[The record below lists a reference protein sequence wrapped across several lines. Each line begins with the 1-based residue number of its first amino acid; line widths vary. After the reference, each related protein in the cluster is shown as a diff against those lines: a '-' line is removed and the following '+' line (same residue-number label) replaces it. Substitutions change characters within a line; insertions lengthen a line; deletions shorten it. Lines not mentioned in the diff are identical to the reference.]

1 MKAIELPND
10 PAPNFQG
17 VRNLRQTAPSFGA
30 GYLVILSRVSS
41 WTIGVGTL
49 AGALVFVPVTQANH
63 QGHSSHIDGD
73 GPVTTGTGHSIPG
86 ASFQIFLA
94 QGNDA
99 PEEIGLT
106 QADRSAAVETVREA
120 LAVLLQHRADYP
132 RVDESLKKEALAK
145 VVIAPTVV
153 NDEGKAFPFLVTRT
167 TAPGRVIL
175 LISASMLKEKGYL
188 HHPNTLIPL
197 LAREFQWVASKAD
210 TAPKAKVLWGERAL
224 KAAPIRMDQD
234 IAALPGEER
243 VRILQQ
249 LFNTYLRT
257 VDDQKSLDGQSY
269 YEVGSTALV
278 SPTHPDSTTKLYE
291 IRIREALQHIVREP
305 FFWERT
311 PKAVRSLLN
320 GKVWNVAFVKIDQ
333 RDWATRTRVLPDE
346 KAIVVGAHDQRV
358 QPAAIL
364 LNAYRTAAP
373 DDPFYPD
380 TQGLPMGALS
390 ADQLARVIAL
400 EIQHNIQ
407 EKSMTGH
414 VAQDELTAPK

>member
-1 MKAIELPND
+1 MKAIDPHRETSPNVR
-10 PAPNFQG
+10 G
-17 VRNLRQTAPSFGA
+17 VKIPSRTARSLGA
-30 GYLVILSRVSS
+30 GHLIILSRVAS
-41 WTIGVGTL
+41 WAIGAGTL
-49 AGALVFVPVTQANH
+49 AGALFFVPVTQANH
-63 QGHSSHIDGD
+63 QGHSSHTDGD
-73 GPVTTGTGHSIPG
+73 GPVTGGAGYSIPG

-94 QGNDA
+94 QGSDSA
-99 PEEIGLT
+99 ERGGVT
-106 QADRSAAVETVREA
+106 QGDRDAAVETVREA

-132 RVDESLKKEALAK
+132 RVDESLKKEALAR

-167 TAPGRVIL
+167 KEPGRVIL
-175 LISASMLKEKGYL
+175 LISASSLKEKGYL
-188 HHPNTLIPL
+188 HHPDTLAPV

-210 TAPKAKVLWGERAL
+210 TAPKPKTVSGERML
-224 KAAPIRMDQD
+224 KAAPIRPDQD

-249 LFNTYLRT
+249 LFDTYLRT

-269 YEVGSTALV
+269 YEVGNTALV
-278 SPTHPDSTTKLYE
+278 APTHPDSTTKLYE

-333 RDWATRTRVLPDE
+333 RDWATRTRVLPEE
-346 KAIVVGAHDQRV
+346 KAIMVGARDQRV

-364 LNAYRTAAP
+364 VNTYRTAAP

-380 TQGLPMGALS
+380 TRGLPMGALS